1 MNDLKPDEVIN
12 LTDRLQTTLKQVKP
26 RAEFVADLKRKLIR
40 ESRTDQQVQS
50 EWKQTLT
57 WIAVGA
63 GSVIYIATLLFVSAK
78 SAWWILSAVGALLG
92 WRKSQPQPA
101 KQTAESITKDLEGF
115 NNLQGL
121 LIL

>member
-1 MNDLKPDEVIN
+1 MKSAVMKDLKPDEVIN

-40 ESRTDQQVQS
+40 EARTGQHAQN

-57 WIAVGA
+57 WIAIGA
-63 GSVIYIATLLFVSAK
+63 GSLIYIATLLFVSAK

-92 WRKSQPQPA
+92 WKKAQQPQ
-101 KQTAESITKDLEGF
+101 KQTARVK
-115 NNLQGL
+115 
-121 LIL
+121 